1 MPWEFGLPIF
11 LSLKFINFI
20 MNNISAAAAT
30 SYQSSICDTAYIDT
44 AIIIGVLISLL
55 LFFVFVVGVISIF
68 SKNNA

>member
-1 MPWEFGLPIF
+1 
-11 LSLKFINFI
+11 

-30 SYQSSICDTAYIDT
+30 SYQSSVCDTAYIDT

-55 LFFVFVVGVISIF
+55 LFFVFVIGVVSIF